1 MSAVTE
7 AFRRAGVPKSCW
19 GVKAEAT
26 GRGFINT
33 WAKNLKERM
42 DGREALLS
50 AYVVLPAMGDRKNL
64 EAFSLGTETVELLA
78 RQAVVEGNPVKVV
91 PFYQLVHNLE
101 KGVEQVREEADP
113 EATRRLTVFD
123 LQGVGLIVVPYLPT
137 PEESD
142 CTTFQYRTV
151 VDFLL
156 SHIYEGGAV
165 VIGGSQPL
173 SKRLQSRYPNSLE
186 RMLVGNSEIFGT

>member
-1 MSAVTE
+1 MSVVTE

-19 GVKAEAT
+19 GIKAEAT
-26 GRGFINT
+26 GRGFVNV

-42 DGREALLS
+42 DSREALLS
-50 AYVVLPAMGDRKNL
+50 AYVLIPAQGGKNT
-64 EAFSLGTETVELLA
+64 EAFTLATETVELLA

-113 EATRRLTVFD
+113 EAVRRLTAFD

-165 VIGGSQPL
+165 VIGGNQPL

-186 RMLVGNSEIFGT
+186 RMLVGNSEIFGA

>member
-1 MSAVTE
+1 MSTVTE

-19 GVKAEAT
+19 AIKAEAT
-26 GRGFINT
+26 GRGAVNI

-42 DGREALLS
+42 DSREALLS
-50 AYVVLPAMGDRKNL
+50 AYVVVPAQGGRNS
-64 EAFSLGTETVELLA
+64 EAFDKATETVELLA

-101 KGVEQVREEADP
+101 KGVDQVREDADP
-113 EATRRLTVFD
+113 EATRRLTAFD
-123 LQGVGLIVVPYLPT
+123 LQGTGLIVVPYLPT

-165 VIGGSQPL
+165 VIGGSQAV
-173 SKRLQSRYPNSLE
+173 SKRLLSKYPNSLE
-186 RMLVGNSEIFGT
+186 RMLVGNSEIFET